1 MAGENPLDLKKFLE
15 RSTAKTS
22 LTDLQS
28 KGVQNVRVL
37 DQRTL
42 ERLMQDAVQKVLSGR
57 AGVLSDSE
65 REKIYQESRKEL
77 DRLVRE
83 YGTMKKQNEA
93 AAMDKNT
100 LLTELENVQKQLQ
113 VTRNM
118 YEEKIRQLEAR
129 AGKGGADPAHLA
141 QMQQQVQALQAQA
154 QHAFQQGV
162 QSQERYI
169 SELKERNESLEGEI
183 VSLRQ
188 NQHAVAASAATEGLL
203 AKKLEELASRD
214 DAIADRI
221 SKVFAKTV
229 EGLNRKIAS
238 IKAGSVGSDDVEYR
252 ASEQVLD
259 NLLKEE
265 IESNLGTVS
274 SQPKVSQKSMDD
286 RLSKLK
292 NIQASFGKPKPE
304 GEEKKE

>member
-22 LTDLQS
+22 LTDLQK

-37 DQRTL
+37 DQKTL
-42 ERLMQDAVQKVLSGR
+42 ERLMADAVQKVLSGR
-57 AGVLSDSE
+57 AGLLTDAD
-65 REKIYQESRKEL
+65 REKIFQESRREL

-83 YGTMKKQNEA
+83 YNTMKKQNEA
-93 AAMDKNT
+93 AAMDRNT
-100 LLTELENVQKQLQ
+100 LLTELENLQKQLQ

-129 AGKGGADPAHLA
+129 GAGGPDPAQLA
-141 QMQQQVQALQAQA
+141 QLQQQVQYYQTQAQ
-154 QHAFQQGV
+154 QAFEQGV
-162 QSQERYI
+162 RSQERFI
-169 SELKERNESLEGEI
+169 AELKERNASLEEEI

-188 NQHAVAASAATEGLL
+188 NQQSALASAATESAL
-203 AKKLEELASRD
+203 ARKLEELAARD

-238 IKAGSVGSDDVEYR
+238 IKAGQVGADEVEYR
-252 ASEQVLD
+252 ASEHVLD
-259 NLLKEE
+259 NLLKAE
-265 IESNLGTVS
+265 IESNLGNVVTEQKVS
-274 SQPKVSQKSMDD
+274 SQSMED
-286 RLSKLK
+286 RLAKLK
-292 NIQASFGKPKPE
+292 SVQSSFQKPKPE
-304 GEEKKE
+304 EKKKEGQ